1 MNKRDYYEVLGV
13 ERSATEQ
20 DLKKAYRRLAHQF
33 HPDKNQTDPEAEE
46 KFKEAAE
53 AYAVL
58 SNADQR
64 QRYDRFGHA
73 GVSTSAAG
81 ASWGAPGFGGIED
94 ILGDLFGFG
103 DVFSAG
109 ARSGGR
115 RSTGQRGADLRY
127 DLEITLEQA
136 AVGMTAQLRIP
147 KLEAC
152 ETCSGLGAAPGTRP
166 ELCRTCQGSGQ
177 VRFQQG
183 FFSVSRTCSACRGA
197 GQIITSPCE
206 SCRGAGRVEREKSI
220 EVKIPAGV
228 ETGSRLR
235 LQAEGESGVQ
245 GGPPG
250 DLYVVIHV
258 AEHEEFERQGNNLY
272 AAVPVTLSAGW
283 SLISRSVARR
293 PVTGSLKVTSTSVVQ
308 SDPFFGPQ
316 VQTLDGPQPLKIPA
330 GTQTGTVFRVRGQ
343 GMPVLGG
350 RGKGDLFVS
359 VSLITP
365 KNLTREQRKLLEQ
378 LAKIETQDLEDK
390 RLVDKV
396 RDIFG

>member
-1 MNKRDYYEVLGV
+1 MNPVNCWPFVNSKSMAAKKRDYYEVLGV
-13 ERSATEQ
+13 TRAATEQ
-20 DLKKAYRRLAHQF
+20 DLKTAYRRLAHQY

-46 KFKEAAE
+46 RFKEAAE

-58 SNADQR
+58 SNPEQR

-73 GVSTSAAG
+73 GVSSSAAN
-81 ASWGAPGFGGIED
+81 AAWGAPGFGGIED

-103 DVFSAG
+103 DVFGAAG
-109 ARSGGR
+109 RPGSR
-115 RSTGQRGADLRY
+115 RSSAQRGADLRY

-136 AVGMTAQLRIP
+136 AAGMTAQLRIP
-147 KLEAC
+147 KLETC
-152 ETCSGLGAAPGTRP
+152 ETCNGSGAAAGTKP
-166 ELCRTCQGSGQ
+166 ETCRTCQGAGQ

-183 FFSVSRTCSACRGA
+183 FFSVSRTCSTCRGS
-197 GQIITSPCE
+197 GQVITSPCE
-206 SCRGAGRVEREKSI
+206 TCRGAGRVEREKSM
-220 EVKIPAGV
+220 EVRIPAGV

-245 GGPPG
+245 GGPAG

-272 AAVPVTLSAGW
+272 ASVPITFAQAALGSEIEVKTLG
-283 SLISRSVARR
+283 
-293 PVTGSLKVTSTSVVQ
+293 GNQ
-308 SDPFFGPQ
+308 S
-316 VQTLDGPQPLKIPA
+316 LKIPA

-359 VSLITP
+359 VSVITP
-365 KNLTREQRKLLEQ
+365 TSLTREQRRVLEQ
-378 LAKIETQDLEDK
+378 LAKIETKDLEDK
-390 RLVDKV
+390 KLVDKV

>member
-1 MNKRDYYEVLGV
+1 MAINKRDYYEILGV
-13 ERSATEQ
+13 SRSATDQE
-20 DLKKAYRRLAHQF
+20 LKTSYRRLAHQF
-33 HPDKNQTDPEAEE
+33 HPDKNQSDPAAEE

-58 SNADQR
+58 SNPEQR

-73 GVSTSAAG
+73 GVSSSAASG
-81 ASWGAPGFGGIED
+81 AWGAPGFGGIED

-103 DVFSAG
+103 DVFG
-109 ARSGGR
+109 AGGR
-115 RSTGQRGADLRY
+115 GGSRRSAVQRGADLRY

-147 KLEAC
+147 KLE
-152 ETCSGLGAAPGTRP
+152 TCDTCKGSGAAAGTKP
-166 ELCRTCQGSGQ
+166 ETCRTCQGAGQ

-183 FFSVSRTCSACRGA
+183 FFSVSRTCSTCRGT
-197 GQIITSPCE
+197 GQVISSPCE
-206 SCRGAGRVEREKSI
+206 TCRGDGRVEHEKSI

-235 LQAEGESGVQ
+235 LQAEGESGPH
-245 GGPPG
+245 GGPAG

-258 AEHEEFERQGNNLY
+258 AEHEQFERQGNNLY
-272 AAVPVTLSAGW
+272 ASIPITFAQAALGAEVNVSTLSGDQ
-283 SLISRSVARR
+283 
-293 PVTGSLKVTSTSVVQ
+293 SLKV
-308 SDPFFGPQ
+308 
-316 VQTLDGPQPLKIPA
+316 PA

-359 VSLITP
+359 VSVMTP
-365 KNLTREQRKLLEQ
+365 TSLTREQRKLLEQ
-378 LAKIETQDLEDK
+378 LAKIETKDLEDK
-390 RLVDKV
+390 KLVDKV

>member
-1 MNKRDYYEVLGV
+1 MLGV
-13 ERSATEQ
+13 NRGASDQ

-53 AYAVL
+53 AYAIL
-58 SNADQR
+58 SNTEQR

-73 GVSTSAAG
+73 GVSSSAASG
-81 ASWGAPGFGGIED
+81 AWGAPGFGGIED

-103 DVFSAG
+103 DVFGAAG
-109 ARSGGR
+109 RGGSR
-115 RSTGQRGADLRY
+115 RSASQRGADLRY

-136 AVGMTAQLRIP
+136 AEGMTAQIRIP
-147 KLEAC
+147 KLESC
-152 ETCSGLGAAPGTRP
+152 ETCTGSGAKAGTQP
-166 ELCRTCQGSGQ
+166 ELCRTCQGAGQ

-183 FFSVSRTCSACRGA
+183 FFSVSRTCSSCRGV
-197 GQIITSPCE
+197 GQVISSPCE
-206 SCRGAGRVEREKSI
+206 TCRGMGRVEHEKSI

-235 LQAEGESGVQ
+235 LQAEGESGNF

-272 AAVPVTLSAGW
+272 SAIPITFAQAALGAEVKVKTLHADE
-283 SLISRSVARR
+283 
-293 PVTGSLKVTSTSVVQ
+293 SLKV
-308 SDPFFGPQ
+308 
-316 VQTLDGPQPLKIPA
+316 PA

-359 VSLITP
+359 VSVITP
-365 KNLTREQRKLLEQ
+365 TSLTREQRKLLEQ
-378 LAKIETQDLEDK
+378 LAKIETEDLQDK

>member
-1 MNKRDYYEVLGV
+1 MAVNKRDYYEVLGV
-13 ERSATEQ
+13 DRGASDQ
-20 DLKKAYRRLAHQF
+20 DLKKAYRRLAHQV

-53 AYAVL
+53 AYAIL
-58 SNADQR
+58 SNTEQR

-73 GVSTSAAG
+73 GVSNSAAN

-103 DVFSAG
+103 DVFGSTG
-109 ARSGGR
+109 RGGSR
-115 RSTGQRGADLRY
+115 RSSSQRGADLRY

-136 AVGMTAQLRIP
+136 AEGMTAQLRIP
-147 KLEAC
+147 KLETC
-152 ETCSGLGAAPGTRP
+152 ETCTGSGAKPGTKP
-166 ELCRTCQGSGQ
+166 EVCRTCQGAGQ

-183 FFSVSRTCSACRGA
+183 FFSVSRTCSTCRGV
-197 GQIITSPCE
+197 GQVISSPCE
-206 SCRGAGRVEREKSI
+206 TCHGSGRVEHEKSI

-235 LQAEGESGVQ
+235 LQAEGESGTF
-245 GGPPG
+245 GGPAG

-272 AAVPVTLSAGW
+272 ASVPVTFAQAALGAEVDVKTLHG
-283 SLISRSVARR
+283 
-293 PVTGSLKVTSTSVVQ
+293 TESLKV
-308 SDPFFGPQ
+308 
-316 VQTLDGPQPLKIPA
+316 PA

-359 VSLITP
+359 VSVITP
-365 KNLTREQRKLLEQ
+365 TSLTREQRKLLEQ
-378 LAKIETQDLEDK
+378 LAKIETEDLQDK

>member
-1 MNKRDYYEVLGV
+1 MAINKRDYYEVLGV
-13 ERSATEQ
+13 NRSASDQ
-20 DLKKAYRRLAHQF
+20 DLKKAYRRLAHQY

-53 AYAVL
+53 AYGIL
-58 SNADQR
+58 SNAEQR

-73 GVSTSAAG
+73 AVSSSAAS
-81 ASWGAPGFGGIED
+81 AAWGAPGFGGIED

-103 DVFSAG
+103 DVFGAAG
-109 ARSGGR
+109 RGGSR
-115 RSTGQRGADLRY
+115 RSAAQRGADLRY

-136 AVGMTAQLRIP
+136 AEGMTAQLRIP
-147 KLEAC
+147 KLETC
-152 ETCSGLGAAPGTRP
+152 ETCTGSGAKPGTKP
-166 ELCRTCQGSGQ
+166 EVCRTCQGAGQ

-183 FFSVSRTCSACRGA
+183 FFSVSRTCSSCRGV
-197 GQIITSPCE
+197 GQVISSPCE
-206 SCRGAGRVEREKSI
+206 TCRGTGRVEHEKSI

-235 LQAEGESGVQ
+235 LQSEGESGTL

-272 AAVPVTLSAGW
+272 AAVPITFAQAALGSEVKVKTLHDEE
-283 SLISRSVARR
+283 
-293 PVTGSLKVTSTSVVQ
+293 SLKV
-308 SDPFFGPQ
+308 
-316 VQTLDGPQPLKIPA
+316 PA

-359 VSLITP
+359 VSVITP
-365 KNLTREQRKLLEQ
+365 TSLNREQRKLLEQ
-378 LAKIETQDLEDK
+378 LAKIETEDLQDK

>member
-1 MNKRDYYEVLGV
+1 MAVNKRDYYEVLGV
-13 ERSATEQ
+13 ARGSSEQ
-20 DLKKAYRRLAHQF
+20 DLKKAYRRLAHQY
-33 HPDKNQTDPEAEE
+33 HPDKNQSDPEAEE

-53 AYAVL
+53 AYAIL
-58 SNADQR
+58 SNAEQR

-73 GVSTSAAG
+73 GVSSSAAN

-103 DVFSAG
+103 DVFG
-109 ARSGGR
+109 ATGRGGSR
-115 RSTGQRGADLRY
+115 RSSSQRGADLRY
-127 DLEITLEQA
+127 DLEISLEQA
-136 AVGMTAQLRIP
+136 AEGMTAQLRLP
-147 KLEAC
+147 KLETC
-152 ETCSGLGAAPGTRP
+152 ETCTGSGAKPGTNA
-166 ELCRTCQGSGQ
+166 EVCRTCQGAGQ

-183 FFSVSRTCSACRGA
+183 FFSVSRTCGTCRGA
-197 GQIITSPCE
+197 GQVISSPCE
-206 SCRGAGRVEREKSI
+206 TCRGTGRVEHEKSI

-235 LQAEGESGVQ
+235 LQAEGESGTF
-245 GGPPG
+245 GGPSG

-272 AAVPVTLSAGW
+272 ASVPITFAQAALGAEVDVKTLHGNE
-283 SLISRSVARR
+283 
-293 PVTGSLKVTSTSVVQ
+293 SLKV
-308 SDPFFGPQ
+308 
-316 VQTLDGPQPLKIPA
+316 PA

-359 VSLITP
+359 VSVITP
-365 KNLTREQRKLLEQ
+365 TSLTREQRKLLEQ
-378 LAKIETQDLEDK
+378 LAKIETEDLQDK